1 MQLILASTSRYR
13 RELLDRL
20 RVPYQAVSPVFD
32 EESARDPHLPA
43 EKLAIQLARGKAESL
58 IPQYPDAMILASD
71 QICALEGKHL
81 GKPGD
86 AARAVAQLRQLAGK
100 THQLVTAVCI
110 YRAGKDGTVER
121 QEHIDVTHLQ
131 MRMLGMD
138 EIHRYVEQDVPFDC
152 AGSYKLES
160 LGVAL
165 FDRVESADQTAII
178 GLPLMAVADM
188 LRAWGWRIP

>member
-13 RELLDRL
+13 KELLDRL
-20 RVPYQAVSPVFD
+20 RIPYRAVAPNFD
-32 EESARDPHLPA
+32 EENFRDSRLRA
-43 EKLAIQLARGKAESL
+43 EKRAIQLARGKAESL
-58 IPQYPDAMILASD
+58 IPHYPDAVILGSD
-71 QICALEGKHL
+71 QICSLAGKQL

-86 AARAVAQLRQLAGK
+86 ATRAVAQLKQLSGK
-100 THQLVTAVCI
+100 AHQLVTAVCL
-110 YRAGKDGTVER
+110 YRIGADGKVER
-121 QEHIDVTHLQ
+121 QEHIDVTHLR
-131 MRMLGMD
+131 MRELGMD
-138 EIHRYVEQDVPFDC
+138 EINRYVEADAPYDC

-165 FDRVESADQTAII
+165 FDRVESADHTAII

>member
-1 MQLILASTSRYR
+1 VQLVLASTSRYR

-20 RVPYQAVSPVFD
+20 RIPYRAVSPAFD

-43 EKLAIQLARGKAESL
+43 EKLAIHLARGKAESL
-58 IPQYPDAMILASD
+58 IPQFPDAVILASD
-71 QICALEGKHL
+71 QICALGARHL

-86 AARAVAQLRQLAGK
+86 STRAAAQLRQLSGK
-100 THQLVTAVCI
+100 SHQLVTAVCL
-110 YRAGKDGTVER
+110 YRTDRHGKLER
-121 QEHIDVTHLQ
+121 QEHIDVTQLR
-131 MRMLGMD
+131 MRSLGMD
-138 EIHRYVEQDVPFDC
+138 EINRYVETDVPYDC

-160 LGVAL
+160 LGVSL